1 MTKQLIIAIGRE
13 YGTGGHDIAK
23 ELAARFGIQYYDRN
37 ILDEI
42 AEEKNIEVKNL
53 ETYDERPKRVNCAGI
68 QQFSGTGDRRNAV

>member
-42 AEEKNIEVKNL
+42 AEEKNIEVKIWKPTTN
-53 ETYDERPKRVNCAGI
+53 DQSVC
-68 QQFSGTGDRRNAV
+68 FSPEPSGDTAILQNR